1 MKKLLILFLVLLSCS
16 KDEADPE
23 TFGLV
28 TVNIRVNREGLSNAY
43 VPHANMQ
50 ISSVSGQVSFFDFRI
65 LPNRAYIFLDKE
77 DITISGAPAYMDIQT
92 YVSNPR
98 GLMGVRVTV
107 TAPENNRTVN
117 LVVSGSPQPIFET
130 LSPTLHNLKP
140 LGK

>member
-16 KDEADPE
+16 KNEVDPE
-23 TFGLV
+23 SYKLV
-28 TVNIRVNREGLSNAY
+28 TVNIRVNRDGLSNAY
-43 VPHANMQ
+43 VPNANMQ
-50 ISSVSGQVSFFDFRI
+50 ISSITGQVSFFDFRI
-65 LPNRAYIFLDKE
+65 LPNRTYRFLDKE